1 MAVTTDSASN
11 NFSFMRLLVDR
22 CNDMNLFHITMG
34 SRISCFSHI
43 LNLAVQDFMKAVNIN
58 SFSLILGQSM
68 ENGGTELVND
78 AEATAEINVL
88 KRVKHYHI

>member
-1 MAVTTDSASN
+1 MVVTTNSASN
-11 NFSFMRLLVDR
+11 NFSFMCLLVDH

-43 LNLAVQDFMKAVNIN
+43 LNLAVQDFMKAANIN
-58 SFSLILGQSM
+58 SFSLIPGQSM

-78 AEATAEINVL
+78 AEATTETNVL
-88 KRVKHYHI
+88 NP